1 MFDWLFDRWKQEWWL
16 KHAAGIAR
24 EYQHRQEDLLRRLEA
39 ELQERQC
46 KIEVEIRRGKVLEEE
61 VTYRTKVLEE
71 RKLELIQ
78 ADNDLKN
85 QIKVIEAKA
94 HPSTVYVEA
103 FSQGI
108 NKCWDMLIPVM
119 SENIEKLK
127 TKVKDDAISEAI
139 QRLKNAPN
147 KK

>member
-16 KHAAGIAR
+16 KHAAEIAHG
-24 EYQHRQEDLLRRLEA
+24 YQHRQEDLLRRLEA

-85 QIKVIEAKA
+85 QIKVLEAKA

-103 FSQGI
+103 FSQGVS
-108 NKCWDMLIPVM
+108 KSLDMLMPIM
-119 SENIEKLK
+119 SENLEKFK
-127 TKVKDDAISEAI
+127 TKLKDDAIAEAI
-139 QRLKNAPN
+139 KRLKR
-147 KK
+147 